1 MNQTFFEIML
11 KVNQNAAS
19 IIGLAVHV
27 SSDSVRIVQMKKSE
41 P

>member
-1 MNQTFFEIML
+1 MNETCFKIML

-19 IIGLAVHV
+19 IIGLAVQV